1 MFEMGILSNYI
12 TSLVSR
18 GIKHYFYYSLSGK
31 MALKMDLQEMGV
43 QYRAVILPRQAHPAC
58 TGNIELNVAHGFDKT
73 RLFALPKST
82 NL

>member
-1 MFEMGILSNYI
+1 
-12 TSLVSR
+12 
-18 GIKHYFYYSLSGK
+18 

-58 TGNIELNVAHGFDKT
+58 TGNIKLNVAHGFDKT